1 VSAKLGVFSSV
12 TTSTDTL
19 PELKEIN
26 EPRVQ
31 WIFTSCVM
39 HTFLVPALELL
50 FLSCQY
56 GDYKD
61 ENFVIVCREDGF
73 AMELEADFMAFK
85 MRILRTTET
94 WQQMLKLSNSI

>member
-1 VSAKLGVFSSV
+1 
-12 TTSTDTL
+12 
-19 PELKEIN
+19 
-26 EPRVQ
+26 
-31 WIFTSCVM
+31 M
-39 HTFLVPALELL
+39 HTFLVPASELL

-61 ENFVIVCREDGF
+61 GNFVIVCREDGF

-94 WQQMLKLSNSI
+94 WQQMLKLSIRSRLEGFTRRKERQRTFSNDGHHE